1 MILVCGEGL
10 IDFLPTRSEAG
21 HACYRPMVGGSPLN
35 VAVGLGRLGVATGF
49 AGGISTDFF
58 GDMLAGALTGAG
70 VDLTASARLDRPSTL
85 AFASLDAIEP
95 RYAFYDAAAADRH
108 FVPAA
113 LPAAATV
120 LHTGSL
126 ALVREPSAA
135 GVEAVIRAARADGR
149 LVSLDPNIRPD
160 HIPDAAAHR
169 ARLARCFAI
178 ADLVKLSLADLAW
191 IAPGQ
196 TAETF
201 AAALLHQGVG
211 LVVVT
216 RGGEGASAF
225 RDADRFDRP
234 TRKVRVVDTVGAGDA
249 FMAGLLAG
257 LAEAGC
263 LSPGALRGAGEA
275 AIGHALALALLA
287 GAHVCARPG
296 ADPPWRRELDIQAPR
311 RDEGARARDCT

>member
-10 IDFLPTRSEAG
+10 IDFLPARSEAG

-58 GDMLAGALTGAG
+58 GDMLAGALTEAG
-70 VDLTASARLDRPSTL
+70 VDLTATARLDRPSTL
-85 AFASLDAIEP
+85 AFASLDAAEP

-135 GVEAVIRAARADGR
+135 GVEALIGAARAGGR

-160 HIPDAAAHR
+160 HIPDEATHR

-201 AAALLHQGVG
+201 AAGLLREGVG
-211 LVVVT
+211 LVVLT

-225 RDADRFDRP
+225 NVSSRLDRP
-234 TRKVRVVDTVGAGDA
+234 TRAVRVVDTVGAGDA
-249 FMAGLLAG
+249 FMSGLLAG
-257 LAEAGC
+257 LSEAKC
-263 LSPGALRGAGEA
+263 LTPQALRGADEA

-287 GAHVCARPG
+287 GAHTCTRPG
-296 ADPPWRRELDIQAPR
+296 ADPPWRRELDLKAAPP
-311 RDEGARARDCT
+311 G

>member
-10 IDFLPTRSEAG
+10 IDFLPTRNAAG
-21 HACYRPMVGGSPLN
+21 DACYRPMVGGSPLN
-35 VAVGLGRLGVATGF
+35 VAIGLGRLGVATGF

-58 GDMLAGALTGAG
+58 GDMLAGALDEAG

-113 LPAAATV
+113 LPAAATA

-126 ALVREPSAA
+126 ALAREPSAA
-135 GVEAVIRAARADGR
+135 GVEALIRAARAGGC

-160 HIPDAAAHR
+160 HIPDVAAHR

-191 IAPGQ
+191 IAPGH
-196 TAETF
+196 TAEAF

-216 RGGEGASAF
+216 RGGEGATAF
-225 RDADRFDRP
+225 RDAGRLDRP
-234 TRKVRVVDTVGAGDA
+234 TRKVRVIDTVGAGDA

-257 LAEAGC
+257 LAEAEC
-263 LSPGALRGAGEA
+263 LSPAALRGTGEA
-275 AIGHALALALLA
+275 AIGHALGLALLA
-287 GAHVCARPG
+287 GAHACARPG
-296 ADPPWRRELDIQAPR
+296 ADPPWRRELDILAPHWNDDAHT
-311 RDEGARARDCT
+311 RDRT

>member
-10 IDFLPTRSEAG
+10 IDFLPTRNAAG
-21 HACYRPMVGGSPLN
+21 DACYRPMVGGSPLN

-58 GDMLAGALTGAG
+58 GDMLAGALDEAG

-113 LPAAATV
+113 LPAAATA

-135 GVEAVIRAARADGR
+135 GVEALIRAARAGGC

-160 HIPDAAAHR
+160 HIPDVAAHR

-191 IAPGQ
+191 IAPGH
-196 TAETF
+196 TAEAF

-216 RGGEGASAF
+216 RGGEGATAF
-225 RDADRFDRP
+225 RDAGRLDRP
-234 TRKVRVVDTVGAGDA
+234 TRKVRVIDTVGAGDA

-257 LAEAGC
+257 LAEAEC
-263 LSPGALRGAGEA
+263 LSPAALRRAGEA
-275 AIGHALALALLA
+275 AIGHALGLALLA
-287 GAHVCARPG
+287 GAHACARPG
-296 ADPPWRRELDIQAPR
+296 ADPPWRRELDILAPHWNDDAHT
-311 RDEGARARDCT
+311 RDRT